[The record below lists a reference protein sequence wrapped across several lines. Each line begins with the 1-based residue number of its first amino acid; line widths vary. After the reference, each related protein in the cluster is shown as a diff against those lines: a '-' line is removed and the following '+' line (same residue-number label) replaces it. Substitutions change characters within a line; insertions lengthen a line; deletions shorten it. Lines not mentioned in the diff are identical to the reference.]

1 MAKNKK
7 KATWDDVQR
16 QCGLDADTIRMA
28 RELGM
33 SPRTVIANHAST
45 RQEQWKAPTAE
56 WIQKLYQKRFG
67 KPKAARSEGHEHDG
81 TA

>member
-16 QCGLDADTIRMA
+16 QCGLDTDTIRMA

-56 WIQKLYQKRFG
+56 WIQKLYRKRFG
-67 KPKAARSEGHEHDG
+67 KRKEVMDEEHKRGG

>member
-16 QCGLDADTIRMA
+16 QCGLDADTVRMA

-33 SPRTVIANHAST
+33 SPRTVIANYAST

-56 WIQKLYQKRFG
+56 WIQKLYQKRFR
-67 KPKAARSEGHEHDG
+67 KRRVVRYAEREHEG